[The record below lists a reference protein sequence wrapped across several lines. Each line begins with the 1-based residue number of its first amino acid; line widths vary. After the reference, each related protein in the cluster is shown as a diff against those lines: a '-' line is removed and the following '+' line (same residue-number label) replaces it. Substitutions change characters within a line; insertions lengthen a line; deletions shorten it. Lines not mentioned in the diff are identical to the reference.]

1 MKARKTFSFRAYRV
15 SYNWCEDLDQWYS
28 SRADAADKAREEVDY
43 KVYECQQGDW
53 YDHRHTIVPA
63 GRYEACVWS
72 NRLKVTLDKT
82 VDEDG
87 EAVYTYEGRVINTED
102 VRELAEV
109 ACEMGVEDED
119 EKLVKT
125 IKNKRA

>member
-1 MKARKTFSFRAYRV
+1 MKTTKTFRFRAYRI

-28 SRADAADKAREEVDY
+28 SRDDAAAKAREEIDY
-43 KVYECQQGDW
+43 KVYECQKGDW
-53 YDHRHTIVPA
+53 YDHRHTTVPA
-63 GRYEACVWS
+63 GQYEACVWS
-72 NRLKVTLDKT
+72 NRLKVILDKT
-82 VDEDG
+82 VDEYG
-87 EAVYTYEGRVINTED
+87 ETVYTHEGRVINTED

-109 ACEMGVEDED
+109 AREMGVEDED